1 MKNTVRQRQGG
12 TARWA
17 SGDRVA
23 FALLAGLVGGI
34 GGLSAVAVHR
44 HIARP
49 VRAISVTAPV
59 QAVSRS
65 SPPTALVS
73 YATAAALLNYT
84 GVPSGRWFVRT
95 RHGHTQLVLSPS
107 PAPLRQEGRHALP

>member
-1 MKNTVRQRQGG
+1 MKNTVRQTQGG
-12 TARWA
+12 TAQWA

-23 FALLAGLVGGI
+23 FVLLAVLVGGV
-34 GGLSAVAVHR
+34 GGLTAVAVHR
-44 HIARP
+44 HIAGP

-59 QAVSRS
+59 QVASRS
-65 SPPTALVS
+65 SLQTTPVS
-73 YATAAALLNYT
+73 YATAAALLNHT

>member
-12 TARWA
+12 PAPWA

-23 FALLAGLVGGI
+23 FALLAVLVGSG
-34 GGLSAVAVHR
+34 GGLTAVAVHR
-44 HIARP
+44 HIAGP
-49 VRAISVTAPV
+49 VRAISITAPV
-59 QAVSRS
+59 QVASRS
-65 SPPTALVS
+65 SPPTAPVS
-73 YATAAALLNYT
+73 YVTAAALLNHT